1 MSIRGLFSTSVNSL
15 EKGIN
20 GLVKAGSIV
29 GNAMDW
35 TVRQSDKWNSEDTVL
50 AEEIEYQSVIKER
63 LARSLNMESYSDEEL
78 AEEVVKS
85 VSSYKDMMSK
95 IKSQIK

>member
-1 MSIRGLFSTSVNSL
+1 MSIRGLFSTTTNSL
-15 EKGIN
+15 EAGVN
-20 GLVKAGSIV
+20 GLLKGGKIV
-29 GNAMDW
+29 GNAFEW
-35 TVRQSDKWNSEDTVL
+35 SVRQTERWNSEDTVL

>member
-63 LARSLNMESYSDEEL
+63 LARSLNMESYLDEEL